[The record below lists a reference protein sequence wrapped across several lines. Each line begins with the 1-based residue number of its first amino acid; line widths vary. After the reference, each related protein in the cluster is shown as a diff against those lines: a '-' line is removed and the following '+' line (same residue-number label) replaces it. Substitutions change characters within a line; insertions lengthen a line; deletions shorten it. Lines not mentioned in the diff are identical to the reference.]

1 MGATNGRSTIEDDVS
16 AALRR
21 AVGFA
26 GLFALTAVAAIACT
40 ARTPQRVA
48 GIATD
53 RLIAQEALW
62 QAEANGAPAI
72 AFPSTLL
79 ARRKDPKVAAVL
91 AEVQHELTADRA
103 AAATR
108 RNAVLQRMDE
118 VRAER
123 DLRESQRAV
132 LSMKIDQAYAM
143 AQDHGPGGATPA
155 FKQNLMLLKIQ
166 AAKAN
171 GDAAQASRELNA
183 LSNRMMTL
191 ANAERA
197 RAATRLATVRDQMR
211 GG

>member
-1 MGATNGRSTIEDDVS
+1 MEATSGHSTIEDDVS

-40 ARTPQRVA
+40 ARTPQPVA

-53 RLIAQEALW
+53 RLVAQEALW

-72 AFPSTLL
+72 AFPSALL

-91 AEVQHELTADRA
+91 AEVQHQLGADRA
-103 AAATR
+103 AAAAR
-108 RNAVLQRMDE
+108 RNAVLHRMDE

-132 LSMKIDQAYAM
+132 LAMKIDQAYAM
-143 AQDHGPGGATPA
+143 AQAQGPTGTTPA
-155 FKQNLMLLKIQ
+155 FTQNLTLMKIQ
-166 AAKAN
+166 AAKTN
-171 GDAAQASRELNA
+171 GDVAMASRELNA
-183 LSNRMMTL
+183 LGNRMMTL

-197 RAATRLATVRDQMR
+197 RAAVRLETVRGQLR